1 MSRFEAGE
9 RILEITE
16 EIRELL
22 QEAMDLVRSEG
33 TDFDRERA
41 RSYWYGH
48 IQIALGGDHGYVG
61 GSMCSMTDTAE
72 DLMDYEMERDE
83 EDEEDD
89 DGTGATA

>member
-9 RILEITE
+9 RILEITD
-16 EIRELL
+16 EIRDLL

-48 IQIALGGDHGYVG
+48 ILIALGGDHGYMG
-61 GSMCSMTDTAE
+61 RSMCSMADTAE
-72 DLMDYEMERDE
+72 ELMADE
-83 EDEEDD
+83 EPEEEEEE
-89 DGTGATA
+89 A

>member
-1 MSRFEAGE
+1 MTRFEAGE

-48 IQIALGGDHGYVG
+48 ILIALGGDHGYMG
-61 GSMCSMTDTAE
+61 RSMCSMTDTAE
-72 DLMDYEMERDE
+72 ELMADE
-83 EDEEDD
+83 EPEEEEEE
-89 DGTGATA
+89 

>member
-41 RSYWYGH
+41 RSYWYGQM
-48 IQIALGGDHGYVG
+48 QIALGGDHGYLG
-61 GSMCSMTDTAE
+61 SSMCSMEDTARE
-72 DLMDYEMERDE
+72 LE
-83 EDEEDD
+83 EGEEGFDDEDD
-89 DGTGATA
+89 GI

>member
-48 IQIALGGDHGYVG
+48 IQIALGGDHGYMG
-61 GSMCSMTDTAE
+61 RSMCSMTDTAE
-72 DLMDYEMERDE
+72 ELMEEEEPEEEESGDDE
-83 EDEEDD
+83 
-89 DGTGATA
+89 

>member
-1 MSRFEAGE
+1 MSRSEAGE

-33 TDFDRERA
+33 TDLDRERA

-48 IQIALGGDHGYVG
+48 ILIALGGDHGYMG
-61 GSMCSMTDTAE
+61 RSMCSMTDTAE
-72 DLMDYEMERDE
+72 ELMAEEEGE
-83 EDEEDD
+83 EDEDEA
-89 DGTGATA
+89 G

>member
-22 QEAMDLVRSEG
+22 QEAMDL
-33 TDFDRERA
+33 DRERA

-48 IQIALGGDHGYVG
+48 ILIALGGEHGYMG
-61 GSMCSMTDTAE
+61 RSMCSMTDTAE
-72 DLMDYEMERDE
+72 ELMADE
-83 EDEEDD
+83 EPEEEEEE
-89 DGTGATA
+89 